1 MFGNTFDGV
10 FRNTYVID
18 ADGTIALAYEG
29 VSPRTTRSRS
39 STTST
44 YWTADTPLA
53 STTFLE
59 QPADPGEKP
68 RYLVGDRVPLEE
80 TEPHDDDGEAGDRQ
94 RRHGFGEQDCAR
106 HRRYYGDDVRD
117 EVDLEGAQTVE

>member
-68 RYLVGDRVPLEE
+68 RYLVGDRVP
-80 TEPHDDDGEAGDRQ
+80 A
-94 RRHGFGEQDCAR
+94 
-106 HRRYYGDDVRD
+106 
-117 EVDLEGAQTVE
+117 